1 MSTLPRHL
9 EALLDAAAD
18 DAVALLDEL
27 DASTGTEVPELL
39 DALPRLTAEAVAEH
53 DCYMTK
59 YTWTR

>member
-18 DAVALLDEL
+18 DAAALLDEL

-39 DALPRLTAEAVAEH
+39 DALPGLTAEAVAEH
-53 DCYMTK
+53 ARYMPK